1 MRLSQK
7 FFAITYCIVLLFCG
21 IGGSVLVHY
30 ASSLLYQ
37 NREASLKQTSTYVL
51 ESFLSL
57 ADLGSGLYDQTELD
71 QMTRQISQ
79 EMGNASCQIQIR
91 PYDETENLHL
101 GLGYLDYQPAQSMM
115 YSLSR
120 VEVSNQ
126 NYLIQVM
133 MDLKDIERQT
143 HLLWYV
149 YMLMVLVMALT
160 SGLVLNRVANRLAK
174 PINQLSL
181 GAKQIAKGQYG
192 KQVLIQSHDQELQQ
206 LADSFNHMSLMVE
219 KNIQEVTRQANQRD
233 LFVANF
239 THEMKTPMTSIIG
252 YARMLDIYDLDS
264 EEGHQAA
271 KAIYHE
277 AKRLEN
283 LSQQLLNLYL
293 YQNENFEMQTLSL
306 RTLEEQL
313 RISLDPLS
321 AKYNV
326 AYQCTF
332 AEGTIIGNMPLLL
345 SLLCNLADNAMK
357 ASQPGQVILLSS
369 EKRDDMMR
377 FYVKDEGRG
386 IQPEHLPYLTE
397 AFYREDKARSRNQGG
412 AGLGLTLCEDICR
425 IHGTTLTF
433 ESEVWQ
439 GTLVYFDLK
448 GGFAK

>member
-51 ESFLSL
+51 QSFLSL

-126 NYLIQVM
+126 NYLIQVR

-192 KQVLIQSHDQELQQ
+192 KQVLIQSHNQELQQ

-321 AKYNV
+321 AKYDV

-412 AGLGLTLCEDICR
+412 AGLGLTLCEDICQ

-433 ESEVWQ
+433 ESEVGQ

>member
-79 EMGNASCQIQIR
+79 EMGNASCQIQMM

-264 EEGHQAA
+264 DEGHQAA

-306 RTLEEQL
+306 RTLEEKL
-313 RISLDPLS
+313 RISLDSLS
-321 AKYNV
+321 TKYNV

-386 IQPEHLPYLTE
+386 IQSEHLPYLTE

-433 ESEVWQ
+433 ESEVGQ

>member
-126 NYLIQVM
+126 NYLIQVR

-219 KNIQEVTRQANQRD
+219 KNIQKVTRQANQRD

-433 ESEVWQ
+433 ESEVGQ

>member
-1 MRLSQK
+1 
-7 FFAITYCIVLLFCG
+7 
-21 IGGSVLVHY
+21 
-30 ASSLLYQ
+30 
-37 NREASLKQTSTYVL
+37 
-51 ESFLSL
+51 
-57 ADLGSGLYDQTELD
+57 
-71 QMTRQISQ
+71 
-79 EMGNASCQIQIR
+79 
-91 PYDETENLHL
+91 
-101 GLGYLDYQPAQSMM
+101 
-115 YSLSR
+115 
-120 VEVSNQ
+120 
-126 NYLIQVM
+126 
-133 MDLKDIERQT
+133 
-143 HLLWYV
+143 
-149 YMLMVLVMALT
+149 
-160 SGLVLNRVANRLAK
+160 
-174 PINQLSL
+174 
-181 GAKQIAKGQYG
+181 
-192 KQVLIQSHDQELQQ
+192 
-206 LADSFNHMSLMVE
+206 
-219 KNIQEVTRQANQRD
+219 
-233 LFVANF
+233 
-239 THEMKTPMTSIIG
+239 
-252 YARMLDIYDLDS
+252 
-264 EEGHQAA
+264 
-271 KAIYHE
+271 
-277 AKRLEN
+277 
-283 LSQQLLNLYL
+283 
-293 YQNENFEMQTLSL
+293 MQTLSL

-433 ESEVWQ
+433 ESEVGQ

>member
-21 IGGSVLVHY
+21 IGGSVLFHY

-79 EMGNASCQIQIR
+79 EMGNASCQIQMM

-283 LSQQLLNLYL
+283 LSQQLLKLYL

-326 AYQCTF
+326 AYKCTF

-345 SLLCNLADNAMK
+345 SLLCNLTDNAMK

-369 EKRDDMMR
+369 EKRDDMIR

-433 ESEVWQ
+433 ESEVGQ

>member
-133 MDLKDIERQT
+133 MDLKAIERQT

-149 YMLMVLVMALT
+149 YMLMVLVMALA

-326 AYQCTF
+326 AYQYTF

-433 ESEVWQ
+433 ESEVGQ

>member
-91 PYDETENLHL
+91 PYDEIENLHL

-115 YSLSR
+115 YSLSC

-126 NYLIQVM
+126 NYLIQVR

-192 KQVLIQSHDQELQQ
+192 KQVLIQSHDHELQQ

-369 EKRDDMMR
+369 EKR
-377 FYVKDEGRG
+377 
-386 IQPEHLPYLTE
+386 
-397 AFYREDKARSRNQGG
+397 EDKARSRNQGG

-433 ESEVWQ
+433 ESEVGQ